1 MGLYRK
7 QTIVTKGDR
16 GEGES
21 VDFVGTLHV
30 GVGPESE
37 LPPHTPGRSR
47 SISIAVPGPDFD

>member
-1 MGLYRK
+1 MSVSVAEMGLAFAA
-7 QTIVTKGDR
+7 
-16 GEGES
+16 

-37 LPPHTPGRSR
+37 LPPRTPGGSR

>member
-1 MGLYRK
+1 MSVSVAEMGLAFAA
-7 QTIVTKGDR
+7 
-16 GEGES
+16 